1 MELPKAFVMY
11 LPFGTPPEK
20 IEKLEHWG
28 SARFRN
34 FKVSEQ
40 PDRDLVVAGGFF
52 DPLRAPASL
61 KAFQRLVGNNLSNW
75 GVERPHYERGW
86 LQYVTPKAWYL
97 ELTTRA
103 EREAEARGLVAQA
116 TTKALRTARRLEDER
131 QAKVCRAVQ
140 ALQRLVDRRTK
151 VGFDALAEKVQERRD
166 AQAAVREAKK
176 RVFNA
181 ERFDLPEL
189 PVDYAEEELD
199 TCQTWQEVKRRRVEH
214 PQPAWKDREDARLA
228 RAARERQV
236 SERAIALFRAPRG

>member
-1 MELPKAFVMY
+1 MGKCKLTQQS
-11 LPFGTPPEK
+11 TPW
-20 IEKLEHWG
+20 HWG

-40 PDRDLVVAGGFF
+40 HDRDLVVAGGFF

-103 EREAEARGLVAQA
+103 EREAEARGLVSQA

-131 QAKVCRAVQ
+131 QAKVCQAVQ
-140 ALQRLVDRRTK
+140 ALQHLVGRRTK
-151 VGFDALAEKVQERRD
+151 AGFERLAKEVQERRD

-199 TCQTWQEVKRRRVEH
+199 TCQTWQEVKRRRAEH

-228 RAARERQV
+228 RVARERQV
-236 SERAIALFRAPRG
+236 SERAIALFQAPRG